1 MLPDEIRSIP
11 LFANLSDDQRATVA
25 AKLAEEDV
33 ELGAVLARQGE
44 FAYHHF
50 VVREGLAAVTIDGS
64 LITTLEPGSS
74 FGEIGVLEHGRR
86 TANVVAITPMRLLA
100 LTMWDFNELAR
111 EMPELTA
118 HAKVLAEE
126 RLQRA

>member
-1 MLPDEIRSIP
+1 MLPDEIRAIP
-11 LFANLSDDQRATVA
+11 LFANLNDAQRATVA
-25 AKLAEEDV
+25 SKLAEEDV
-33 ELGAVLARQGE
+33 ELGAVLARRGD

-50 VVREGLAAVTIDGS
+50 VVREGFAAVTIDGS

-86 TANVVAITPMRLLA
+86 TANVVAVTPMRLLT
-100 LTMWDFNELAR
+100 LSMWDFNALA
-111 EMPELTA
+111 EEIPELTA
-118 HAKVLAEE
+118 HAKFLAEE